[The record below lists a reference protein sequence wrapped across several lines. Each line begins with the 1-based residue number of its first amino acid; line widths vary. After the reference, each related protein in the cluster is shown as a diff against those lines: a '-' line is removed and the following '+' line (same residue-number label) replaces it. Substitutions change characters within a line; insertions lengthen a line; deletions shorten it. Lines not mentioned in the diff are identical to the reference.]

1 MTELLDNSRS
11 SSTTH
16 LVSLNSYPS
25 PAISNGVDN
34 NDDAA
39 NNSSVTENIIA
50 NLLHSY
56 TVETDNKRH
65 PKLRENVSR
74 LKLQNRNESK
84 QSFISELS
92 SSLNLNIGKNAN
104 NQVKAN
110 TGIGRD
116 YWLDDASAIKCRSCD
131 RKFTTFLRKHHCRIC
146 GKIFCSN
153 CTTFINGE
161 KFNHHGKMRV
171 CLLCNNLAD
180 RYDDGYFSSDDDDEE
195 DDAYGNGNGNSGV
208 VEGENNGRENEERKT
223 SNQENSSNSS
233 ASNNNRLGA
242 DFNILNATGKVH
254 SISTP
259 TPPPMMTIPTTRA
272 GEALE
277 IDIPNH
283 NPINPIQHDSNSK
296 SDVNNTFHNSNDSS
310 EDENEMISFM
320 NNHQFNWPKSSESM
334 DTKSLNIGT
343 VNTGNINSSGSNS
356 SNTSHFLAKVHSF
369 RSSNAL
375 NNNMLNYG
383 KTNRRRLVSNRIKNR
398 KSSRPYTSRIG
409 QQNNSNFDNINPD
422 IHFSDDFQKVG
433 EKYASSLLN
442 ELLVD
447 KKIENFLQ
455 WSDVLIK
462 SLNKINNIEIHLKN
476 VDNSNINSN
485 ESNYNFANYIKIK
498 KILGSDLRETKTI
511 EGIVFSKKLP
521 LKTMPT
527 TIKSPKIMLI
537 TFPLEY
543 DQDINNKHHFQSLE
557 SIIAQQDQYIKK
569 LVDRILNLKPTIV
582 ISSNSINGLA
592 LKIFAEFGISVVPK
606 CKLSNLIKLS
616 KFTNSTIITSIDL
629 LAMKPQIGTCEMF
642 KVLNFKFG
650 NVVKSYLLFDGCP
663 NKIGLTIIL
672 RDADDETLTK
682 VKSCLMIMIYTF
694 TNIKLESSFMRDQ
707 CLKVEDHDRIK
718 FIDSL
723 NDLAPLYAYDF
734 KSFNDFVNLLNV
746 RLVSTSP
753 WVKFNKPLILVQ
765 LEKTK
770 LKIAENQSLYEKFL
784 SDPADQNNDI
794 KSLLGIDDL
803 KIHDELD
810 LLKLVTSI
818 KLYRESFWQT
828 EMAFYL
834 KKWDQFWRSREL
846 TYFDPNY
853 NQNIAILFSM
863 ISKKN
868 STPCIGPE
876 IQLIDFY
883 WESDFS
889 LGQFIENICL
899 NANNLC
905 NENCQLPLKDHYRS
919 YVHNDGKI
927 DIFIESNSLNVLSN
941 NIMTWS
947 VCKNCLNS
955 TPVLPLND
963 TSYKYSFGKFLELI
977 FWFNKSFDFKIL
989 NNNNN
994 CQCNINNPDFD
1005 FFKDYIHYFSFK
1017 NYRIHL
1023 EYSKI
1028 DSLQLIIPKFKLF
1041 WNPVYHYKIK
1051 LNHFHEV
1058 QQKSSEFFDSVNNRL
1073 VRIKLD
1079 GTDLG
1084 TEQVE
1089 AGNVSLS
1096 KLKAKLLEQRNEI
1109 DLLLVTMYKDSGIQE
1124 HLKLN
1129 TVLREVQEL
1138 SSFWNFKFQVFAK
1151 EFLPSEKDVKKITA
1165 FQLDRLFKS
1174 LANKDEDESETE
1186 SETDDTN
1193 SHADAKPISVET
1205 TSQCDVNDPDIEQSI
1220 DRETKLGENS
1230 NPKKHKSQLILNRIH
1245 ELNNKKSD
1253 KLLWLPPSKA
1263 LEGGLDAGKVKQL
1276 TRFFDTQ
1283 EYFNQRELEKQKLD
1297 NYNKYTPKVSIMK
1310 PQIEVYKNASD
1321 AVNAEALKNSQQITY
1336 NNSNLSLDA
1345 LRKNK
1350 VSLDLKENEI
1360 DRTREIEK
1368 EREKEREKQKEKEK
1382 ERERERERERETERE
1397 KERERERKRERER
1410 EKEKDVQPEKIS
1422 LLKSLT
1428 HFWADRSATLW
1439 EPLSYPLDSSEHI
1452 FVDSD
1457 VIVREDEPSSIIA
1470 FCLSTSDY
1478 RLKLNSNNLNST
1490 QTEIVSEEGNDEK
1503 DDVCVKEPVTVD
1515 IAENHK
1521 LQEAYDN
1528 AINNIENQPENVSV
1542 AQECNEIKNNT
1553 ASNEIR
1559 IDDKVGGTNQ
1569 KKSIERLDL
1578 EQIMLRKGFHLKYQF
1593 EDGYS
1598 AISCKIF
1605 FAQQFDALRKQCGV
1619 NDNFIE
1625 SLSRC
1630 VKWDSTGGKSGSAF
1644 LKTSD
1649 QRFIIKELSKAE
1661 LEAFVHFAPSYFE
1674 YFAHVLFHD
1683 LPSVLVKIFGFYQIQ
1698 VKNTVS
1704 NAKSYTMDILIM
1716 ENLFYDKKIDRI
1728 FDLKG
1733 SMRNRHVEQTGKE
1746 NEVLLDENMVEYIY
1760 ESPLFVKENDKRLL
1774 RASLW
1779 NDTLF
1784 LEKMNVMD
1792 YSLVVGIDH
1801 ANSELIVGIIDCIRT
1816 FTWDKKL
1823 ESWVKEKGLVGN
1835 TGVGKEPTVI
1845 TPKQYK
1851 NRFREAM
1858 ERYILMAPGV
1868 YYQGTTNST

>member
-1 MTELLDNSRS
+1 MAELFDNSRS

-16 LVSLNSYPS
+16 LVNLNSYPS
-25 PAISNGVDN
+25 TPVITNADRNEEE
-34 NDDAA
+34 A
-39 NNSSVTENIIA
+39 NNSNVTENIIA

-56 TVETDNKRH
+56 TVDTDNKRH
-65 PKLRENVSR
+65 PRIRDNLPK
-74 LKLQNRNESK
+74 LKLINRNESK

-92 SSLNLNIGKNAN
+92 SSLNLSSTKNSNSQA
-104 NQVKAN
+104 KSN

-153 CTTFINGE
+153 CTTFIDGE

-180 RYDDGYFSSDDDDEE
+180 RYDDGYFSSDEDDE
-195 DDAYGNGNGNSGV
+195 DDEANGNGVGISKGNNYVGNS
-208 VEGENNGRENEERKT
+208 EEKDT
-223 SNQENSSNSS
+223 LNKVNSSNSS
-233 ASNNNRLGA
+233 GNHQNNIGMKYNL
-242 DFNILNATGKVH
+242 LSATGTLH
-254 SISTP
+254 AISSP

-272 GEALE
+272 GEAVE
-277 IDIPNH
+277 IDVPKYNQSSFLH
-283 NPINPIQHDSNSK
+283 DKLAKGKGINNDTSQN
-296 SDVNNTFHNSNDSS
+296 FNDSS
-310 EDENEMISFM
+310 EEENEMISFM
-320 NNHQFNWPKSSESM
+320 NNHQFNWPKSSESNS
-334 DTKSLNIGT
+334 TSGSNLNAI
-343 VNTGNINSSGSNS
+343 NTGNNNSSGSSSN
-356 SNTSHFLAKVHSF
+356 SNTSLFLTKVHSF
-369 RSSNAL
+369 RSSTAL

-383 KTNRRRLVSNRIKNR
+383 KPNRRRIFSNRIKNR
-398 KSSRPYTSRIG
+398 KSSRSYTNKVN
-409 QQNNSNFDNINPD
+409 QKNNSNFDSMNSD

-433 EKYASSLLN
+433 EKYAFSLLN

-447 KKIENFLQ
+447 KKIENVLQ
-455 WSDVLIK
+455 WSEVLMK
-462 SLNKINNIEIHLKN
+462 SLKKINNIEIYLKN
-476 VDNSNINSN
+476 INNNNINSN

-498 KILGSDLRETKTI
+498 KILGSELHESKTI

-521 LKTMPT
+521 VKTMPT
-527 TIKSPKIMLI
+527 NIKSPKIMLI
-537 TFPLEY
+537 TFPVEY

-569 LVDRILNLKPTIV
+569 LVDRILNLKPTII
-582 ISSNSINGLA
+582 ISSNSVNGLA
-592 LKIFAEFGISVVPK
+592 LKLFAEFNISVVPN
-606 CKLSNLIKLS
+606 CKLNNLIKLS

-629 LAMKPQIGTCEMF
+629 LAMKPQIGTCEEF

-650 NVVKSYLLFDGCP
+650 NIVKSYLLFDGCP

-672 RDADDETLTK
+672 RSADDETLTK

-694 TNIKLESSFMRDQ
+694 TNIKLECSFMRDQ
-707 CLKVEDHDRIK
+707 CLKVEDYDDIK
-718 FIDSL
+718 FIDNISNL
-723 NDLAPLYAYDF
+723 TPLYSYDF
-734 KSFNDFVNLLNV
+734 KTFNDFIQLMNT

-753 WVKFNKPLILVQ
+753 WVKFNEPLILKQ
-765 LEKTK
+765 LENTK
-770 LKIAENQSLYEKFL
+770 HKIAENQSFYNSFL
-784 SDPADQNNDI
+784 SGSSEQRSSY
-794 KSLLGIDDL
+794 KSLFGIENL
-803 KIHDELD
+803 ELNDEQELV
-810 LLKLVTSI
+810 KLVTAI
-818 KLYRESFWQT
+818 KSYRENYWQT
-828 EMAFYL
+828 EMTFFL

-905 NENCQLPLKDHYRS
+905 NENCQLPLKDHFRS

-927 DIFIESNSLNVLSN
+927 DIFLESNSLNILSN

-977 FWFNKSFDFKIL
+977 FWFNNSFDFKIL

-994 CQCNINNPDFD
+994 CQCNINNPNFD
-1005 FFKDYIHYFSFK
+1005 FFKDYIHYFSYK
-1017 NYRIHL
+1017 SYKIHL
-1023 EYSKI
+1023 EYNKI

-1041 WNPVYHYKIK
+1041 WNPIYHYKIK
-1051 LNHFHEV
+1051 LDHYNDV
-1058 QQKSSEFFDSVNNRL
+1058 KIKSSNFFDSVNNRL

-1079 GTDLG
+1079 GTELKP
-1084 TEQVE
+1084 EQVE
-1089 AGNVSLS
+1089 EGNV
-1096 KLKAKLLEQRNEI
+1096 KLNELKEKLMEQRNEI
-1109 DLLLVTMYKDSGIQE
+1109 NLLLDTMYKESGIQE
-1124 HLKLN
+1124 HLRLN

-1138 SSFWNFKFQVFAK
+1138 SSFWNFEFQAFAK

-1165 FQLDRLFKS
+1165 FQLDRLFRS
-1174 LANKDEDESETE
+1174 LASKDEDETE
-1186 SETDDTN
+1186 SETEPEDEDTSASTKVN
-1193 SHADAKPISVET
+1193 
-1205 TSQCDVNDPDIEQSI
+1205 VNDEPVLEQSEMESM
-1220 DRETKLGENS
+1220 DTGVKVNKEPKASGNA
-1230 NPKKHKSQLILNRIH
+1230 NPKKHKSQLILNKIH
-1245 ELNNKKSD
+1245 ELNNKKTD
-1253 KLLWLPPSKA
+1253 KLLWIPHSKA
-1263 LEGGLDAGKVKQL
+1263 LEGGLDEGKVKQL

-1336 NNSNLSLDA
+1336 NKSNSSLENMQ
-1345 LRKNK
+1345 RGKGK
-1350 VSLDLKENEI
+1350 SEVKEH
-1360 DRTREIEK
+1360 EK
-1368 EREKEREKQKEKEK
+1368 EKIREKEK
-1382 ERERERERERETERE
+1382 
-1397 KERERERKRERER
+1397 

-1439 EPLSYPLDSSEHI
+1439 EPLSYPLNSSEHI

-1478 RLKLNSNNLNST
+1478 GLKLRNNNLSST
-1490 QTEIVSEEGNDEK
+1490 QNDIVIEDGGEK
-1503 DDVCVKEPVTVD
+1503 DDVYAKETTTAETSED
-1515 IAENHK
+1515 KKLAENS
-1521 LQEAYDN
+1521 D
-1528 AINNIENQPENVSV
+1528 NNIDVSHKSNDNSSV
-1542 AQECNEIKNNT
+1542 QQVDGNKN
-1553 ASNEIR
+1553 
-1559 IDDKVGGTNQ
+1559 TNSGNDARADTKDEDSDQ
-1569 KKSIERLDL
+1569 NKRTEQLDL
-1578 EQIMLRKGFHLKYQF
+1578 EQIMLKKGFHLKYQF

-1605 FAQQFDALRKQCGV
+1605 FAQQFDALRRQCGV

-1733 SMRNRHVEQTGKE
+1733 SMRNRHVEQTGKA